1 MNNLF
6 GNINAIKEYYEKEQ
20 EKMFKIVNLKDCQ
33 INQYVFLTDIE
44 SVENQLLDIY
54 EELKD
59 NLGDSFSIIIDTFLR
74 SGYDYNRF
82 IEIKYN
88 KGKYVGSLIV
98 NYRDVPFELKKK
110 SEDFLRTDISLL
122 DDSLLSKRNIE
133 IIKAQLSVF

>member
-1 MNNLF
+1 
-6 GNINAIKEYYEKEQ
+6 
-20 EKMFKIVNLKDCQ
+20 MFEIVNLKDCQ
-33 INQYVFLTDIE
+33 INQYVFLTDVE

-82 IEIKYN
+82 IEIKYSQ
-88 KGKYVGSLIV
+88 GKYVGSLIV
-98 NYRDVPFELKKK
+98 NYRDIPLELKKK

>member
-1 MNNLF
+1 
-6 GNINAIKEYYEKEQ
+6 
-20 EKMFKIVNLKDCQ
+20 MFEIVNLKDCQ
-33 INQYVFLTDIE
+33 INQYVFLTDVE

-88 KGKYVGSLIV
+88 EGKYVGSLIV

-110 SEDFLRTDISLL
+110 SEELKNLIILILF
-122 DDSLLSKRNIE
+122 NI
-133 IIKAQLSVF
+133 

>member
-1 MNNLF
+1 
-6 GNINAIKEYYEKEQ
+6 
-20 EKMFKIVNLKDCQ
+20 MFEIVNLKDCQ
-33 INQYVFLTDIE
+33 INQYVFLTDVE

-88 KGKYVGSLIV
+88 EGKYVGSLIV

-110 SEDFLRTDISLL
+110 SEELLRTNISLL

-133 IIKAQLSVF
+133 IIKLQLNIYSM